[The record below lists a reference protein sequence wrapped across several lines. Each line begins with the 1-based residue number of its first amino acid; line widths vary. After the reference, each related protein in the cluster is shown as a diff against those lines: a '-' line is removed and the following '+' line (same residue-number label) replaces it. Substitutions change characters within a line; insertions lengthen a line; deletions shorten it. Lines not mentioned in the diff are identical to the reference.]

1 MLGKSDW
8 LSTAMAKGFHRS
20 FVGVLISAF
29 GILALT
35 NCFSALAKE
44 WSFKVKN
51 SAGIKIVKFETKEKG
66 GSWGDFDLSGG
77 ISPGRTMEL
86 VWDSST
92 NNQECVQ
99 SIRAKFSDGSYSSP
113 AKFDFCDTPLT
124 IEIF

>member
-1 MLGKSDW
+1 
-8 LSTAMAKGFHRS
+8 MAKSVHHS

-66 GSWGDFDLSGG
+66 GRWGDFDLEGG

-86 VWDSST
+86 VWDSSIAC
-92 NNQECVQ
+92 NQYVQ
-99 SIRAKFSDGSYSSP
+99 N
-113 AKFDFCDTPLT
+113 CLT
-124 IEIF
+124 VPTQVLQNLTFATLP

>member
-1 MLGKSDW
+1 
-8 LSTAMAKGFHRS
+8 MAKGFHHS